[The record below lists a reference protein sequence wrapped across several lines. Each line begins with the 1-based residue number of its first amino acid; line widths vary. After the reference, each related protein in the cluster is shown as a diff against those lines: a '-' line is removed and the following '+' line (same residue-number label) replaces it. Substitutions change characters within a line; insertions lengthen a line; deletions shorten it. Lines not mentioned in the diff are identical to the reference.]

1 MRFWIGTA
9 PLRTLAAMLIATA
22 LVAAAACGDSTK
34 GTRDDPFPYEK
45 SRSGF
50 GWG

>member
-1 MRFWIGTA
+1 MTGIIVA
-9 PLRTLAAMLIATA
+9 VMIAASMAAT
-22 LVAAAACGDSTK
+22 AACGDDSSK

>member
-1 MRFWIGTA
+1 MQSTTRKALI
-9 PLRTLAAMLIATA
+9 RTIAAALIAA
-22 LVAAAACGDSTK
+22 VLVVLAACGDSSK

>member
-1 MRFWIGTA
+1 MRTTIRHA
-9 PLRTLAAMLIATA
+9 LIRTLAAALLAAA
-22 LVAAAACGDSTK
+22 LVAAACGDSSK